1 MNSPSLYF
9 STANP
14 ISYRGLEAESPH
26 AFRWYD
32 KDSVVAGK
40 RLEDHL
46 RFSVCYW
53 HSFCWPGGDPFGG
66 ETFLRPWHHGS
77 DAMRLAKAK
86 ADIAFELFRLLD
98 VPFFTF
104 HDVDAAP
111 EGASLRQ
118 SIDNLKGSP
127 TSSSI
132 TTRAIS
138 CCSSSITSRSSISIT
153 SASRRF
159 TPRMPSSILPG
170 ELASTAVMK
179 AGSAA
184 PDASGR
190 WETDRLISTPFSP
203 SSRNTATIPG
213 PCWNGNAASS
223 TRRTG
228 RARVQ
233 NSLPGISS
241 A

>member
-77 DAMRLAKAK
+77 DAMSLARAK
-86 ADIAFELFRLLD
+86 ADFAFELFRLLD

-104 HDVDAAP
+104 HDVDD
-111 EGASLRQ
+111 EEEVSEQ
-118 SIDNLKGSP
+118 IDLVGLTK
-127 TSSSI
+127 
-132 TTRAIS
+132 
-138 CCSSSITSRSSISIT
+138 
-153 SASRRF
+153 
-159 TPRMPSSILPG
+159 
-170 ELASTAVMK
+170 K
-179 AGSAA
+179 
-184 PDASGR
+184 
-190 WETDRLISTPFSP
+190 DRI
-203 SSRNTATIPG
+203 
-213 PCWNGNAASS
+213 
-223 TRRTG
+223 
-228 RARVQ
+228 
-233 NSLPGISS
+233 
-241 A
+241 